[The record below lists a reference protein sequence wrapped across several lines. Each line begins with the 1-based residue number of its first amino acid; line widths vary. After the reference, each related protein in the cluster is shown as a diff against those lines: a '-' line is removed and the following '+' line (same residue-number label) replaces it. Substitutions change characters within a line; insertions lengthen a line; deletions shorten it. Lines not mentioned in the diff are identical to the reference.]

1 MKNIYKYLSIFLIF
15 SFLTQAVAKEIKI
28 PQIVKSSIIKQYDG
42 ENIDFLSI
50 KYIGNQKYKVIVK
63 TEYGKDKIIINKK
76 GKIFS
81 ISEYLE
87 GLDPSG
93 GC

>member
-1 MKNIYKYLSIFLIF
+1 MKNINKYLSILLILL
-15 SFLTQAVAKEIKI
+15 SLTPVLASEIKI
-28 PQIVKSSIIKQYDG
+28 PQIVKSSIVKQYDG
-42 ENIDFLSI
+42 ENIDFISI
-50 KYIGNQKYKVIVK
+50 KKISGTKFKVIIK
-63 TEYGKDKIIINKK
+63 TEYGKDKVIVNKK

>member
-1 MKNIYKYLSIFLIF
+1 MKNINKYLSVLLILL
-15 SFLTQAVAKEIKI
+15 SLTQAIAKEIKI
-28 PQIVKSSIIKQYDG
+28 PKIIKSSIIKQYDG
-42 ENIDFLSI
+42 EDIDFLSI
-50 KYIGNQKYKVIVK
+50 KKIGNTKFKVIIK
-63 TEYGKDKIIINKK
+63 TEYGKDKVIINKK
-76 GKIFS
+76 GKILS